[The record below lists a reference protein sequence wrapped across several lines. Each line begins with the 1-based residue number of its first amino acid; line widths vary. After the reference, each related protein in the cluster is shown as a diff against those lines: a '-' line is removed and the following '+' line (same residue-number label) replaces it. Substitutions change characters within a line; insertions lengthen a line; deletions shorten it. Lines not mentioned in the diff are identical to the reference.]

1 MIRLNAAEIRNK
13 KIIDAVL
20 EKEKAVCPGAVAL
33 IGIYGSFETGD
44 VHPLSDLDLLILIN
58 DSRGWQLGSAFIQED
73 PPVGYDIYCT
83 DRESLLRDAR
93 FDEPHIAKLMDSRI
107 VYCADK
113 KYLDELEA
121 LRAQVRRKLAEPF
134 CEADYRKAE
143 DALKEA
149 QRLYALAMIAEKPSE
164 ALKQT
169 GGVLYYTENAVA
181 MLNKTYFRK
190 GVRRRF
196 EELNA
201 MKNRPENLSEM
212 IEDVLSAGTVTALKQ
227 RLTVLVKET
236 TACFEDVRQTVLP
249 PKAQPSAET
258 LKGTYEEM
266 FSNWHGKM
274 ALAAET
280 GDRHLA
286 FMSLSS
292 LDEMLSD
299 IYGEIDIG
307 HYDALAA
314 YDPGDLEKTAAGFD
328 AVLLS
333 YLREYEKAGLKPKV
347 YRDTDEFTAAYLD
360 PAGE

>member
-58 DSRGWQLGSAFIQED
+58 DSRGWQLGSAFILED

-83 DRESLLRDAR
+83 DWESLRRDAE
-93 FDEPHIAKLMDSRI
+93 FGDPNIAKLMDSRI
-107 VYCADK
+107 VYCSDDR
-113 KYLDELEA
+113 YMDELEA
-121 LRAQVRRKLAEPF
+121 LRAGVRRKLDRPF
-134 CEADYRKAE
+134 CEADHRKAE
-143 DALKEA
+143 EALKEA
-149 QRLYALAMIAEKPSE
+149 QRLYALAMIAETPSE
-164 ALKQT
+164 ALKPAC
-169 GGVLYYTENAVA
+169 GVLYYTENAVA
-181 MLNKTYFRK
+181 MLNKTYFRR

-201 MKNRPENLSEM
+201 MKNRPRRLCEL
-212 IEDVLSAGTVTALKQ
+212 IEDVLSAGSVAALKQ
-227 RLTVLVKET
+227 RLTALVRET
-236 TACFEDVRQTVLP
+236 TACFERARQTVLP
-249 PKAQPSAET
+249 PKAKPSPET
-258 LKGTYEEM
+258 LNGTYEEM
-266 FSNWHGKM
+266 YSNWHGKM
-274 ALAAET
+274 ALAAQT

-286 FMSLSS
+286 FMSLGS

-299 IYGEIDIG
+299 ISGSVDIAN
-307 HYDALAA
+307 YDALSA

-328 AVLLS
+328 AVLRS

-347 YRDTDEFTAAYLD
+347 YPDADAFTAAYPD
-360 PAGE
+360 PAAE